1 MQTVEEVRRQLEVA
15 HDLHE
20 IVGTMKTLAAASIR
34 QAEEAVAAL
43 GTYYDT
49 VERGFQILLRRTP
62 DLWLPWT
69 AASVEPDV
77 ALVFGAGQGLCGR
90 FNERLAEYVQEHRP
104 EKGPLGTVA
113 TVGDRIVPAL
123 ERRGLSVALQF
134 EAPSAVA
141 GIPDAVRAVLM
152 AVDTWQEEGG
162 TTGVMLYHHKPQS
175 GTAYTPRVQRLMP
188 LDPDWFSHLRAQPW
202 PTNQL
207 PTYTMDEEALL
218 AALIRQYLFVSL
230 FRAFAESMAS
240 EHASRLASM
249 QAAERNVEGRID
261 SLSTRLRQRR
271 QHQITEEVMDVTAG
285 FRALTGVPIST
296 RASKSGRTGS

>member
-1 MQTVEEVRRQLEVA
+1 MQTVEEVRRQLAVA

-34 QAEEAVAAL
+34 QSEEAVAAL

-62 DLWLPWT
+62 DLWGPWT
-69 AASVEPDV
+69 TASAEPDV

-90 FNERLAEYVQEHRP
+90 FNERLAAYVQEHHEEGDTPR
-104 EKGPLGTVA
+104 TVA
-113 TVGDRIVPAL
+113 TVGDRIGPAL
-123 ERRGLSVALQF
+123 ERRGFPVALQF

-141 GIPDAVRAVLM
+141 GIPEAVRTVLM
-152 AVDTWQEEGG
+152 AVDTWQGEGASP
-162 TTGVMLYHHKPQS
+162 GVLLYHHKPQS
-175 GTAYTPRVQRLMP
+175 GTAYTPRVQRLIP

-230 FRAFAESMAS
+230 FRSFAESMAS

-249 QAAERNVEGRID
+249 QAAERNVEDRID
-261 SLSTRLRQRR
+261 SLATQLRQRR

-285 FRALTGVPIST
+285 FRALTSVPVPKKRSG
-296 RASKSGRTGS
+296 SGRTGS